1 MIVLLQGSGW
11 VQLDAS
17 DGPPIRLLAGD
28 HLVATRGAGH
38 RVSRSPSDFTKPVDE
53 LLSDSTWQPNTSADA
68 TVMLYAQFQLERLM
82 VNPLDIGLP
91 DIVHLNHRRDKE
103 LASCLPLL
111 DLVQS
116 TCREA
121 TYAWQPTINRLAEI
135 VLMNTLV
142 VKLRGD
148 IQSETASGEHRLMR
162 AITDAVVGPVLK
174 SLADKPEDPWTVP
187 MMAGMANISR
197 SAFSVRFR
205 DLVGLPPL
213 QYLTKIRM
221 QKACHLLREENLE
234 ITRIATG
241 VGYESPVSFSSA
253 FKRWTGLSPTEYR
266 RDGGSDVGREN

>member
-1 MIVLLQGSGW
+1 
-11 VQLDAS
+11 
-17 DGPPIRLLAGD
+17 
-28 HLVATRGAGH
+28 
-38 RVSRSPSDFTKPVDE
+38 
-53 LLSDSTWQPNTSADA
+53 
-68 TVMLYAQFQLERLM
+68 
-82 VNPLDIGLP
+82 
-91 DIVHLNHRRDKE
+91 
-103 LASCLPLL
+103 
-111 DLVQS
+111 
-116 TCREA
+116 
-121 TYAWQPTINRLAEI
+121 
-135 VLMNTLV
+135 MNTLV

-187 MMAGMANISR
+187 MMAGMAKISR

-221 QKACHLLREENLE
+221 QKACHLLREETLG
-234 ITRIATG
+234 ITRIASG
-241 VGYESPVSFSSA
+241 VGYESPVSFSNA